1 MIAGFEIGETWYL
14 DMAATIGGVKARA
27 RRWAPVSARARPRSR
42 ASRSSS
48 SAAAGS
54 LRRSGR
60 GRWSYAAA
68 FVAEHM
74 EARRLGAALDDESVD
89 RATEEGEAL
98 ADWELERRIARE
110 P

>member
-1 MIAGFEIGETWYL
+1 MTAPERG
-14 DMAATIGGVKARA
+14 DARWLA
-27 RRWAPVSARARPRSR
+27 V
-42 ASRSSS
+42 
-48 SAAAGS
+48 
-54 LRRSGR
+54 
-60 GRWSYAAA
+60 YAAA